1 MTKVQLLV
9 LMTPVVLFSL
19 TIHEYSHGYVAH
31 IFGDDTAKSRG
42 RLSFN
47 PLRHLDPLGVLCF
60 YFIGFGWAK
69 PVPVDWRNF
78 QNPRRDMMLVAAAG
92 PISNLALA
100 VICGF
105 FLRVI
110 SPEQN
115 FLLFAF
121 FCFAV
126 YINVI
131 LAVFNLIPVFPL
143 DGSSI
148 IKGLVP
154 NHIAA
159 KLSNLDKYGAVLLI
173 GIFLM
178 DNFANTGIFSRV
190 MLFPVSKIVE
200 FLTQEAFP
208 YLIMVMNKSFS

>member
-31 IFGDDTAKSRG
+31 MLGDDTAKSRG

-47 PLRHLDPLGVLCF
+47 PLRHLDPIGVMCF
-60 YFIGFGWAK
+60 YFMGFGWAK

-78 QNPRRDMMLVAAAG
+78 QNPRRDMMFVAAAG
-92 PISNLALA
+92 PVSNIALA
-100 VICGF
+100 IICGF
-105 FLRVI
+105 FLRII

-115 FLLFAF
+115 FELFAF

-131 LAVFNLIPVFPL
+131 LAVFNMIPVFPL

-148 IKGLVP
+148 IKGLLP

-159 KLSNLDKYGAVLLI
+159 KLTNLDRYGAVLLL
-173 GIFLM
+173 GILLM
-178 DNFANTGIFSRV
+178 DQFANTGIYSRV
-190 MLFPVSKIVE
+190 LLLPVSKIVE
-200 FLTQEAFP
+200 ILTQEAFP
-208 YLIMVMNKSFS
+208 YLIMVMNKSF

>member
-31 IFGDDTAKSRG
+31 MLGDDTAKSRG

-47 PLRHLDPLGVLCF
+47 PLRHLDPIGVMCF
-60 YFIGFGWAK
+60 YFMGFGWAK

-78 QNPRRDMMLVAAAG
+78 QNPRRDMMFVAAAG
-92 PISNLALA
+92 PVSNIALA
-100 VICGF
+100 IICGF
-105 FLRVI
+105 FLRII

-115 FLLFAF
+115 FELFAF

-131 LAVFNLIPVFPL
+131 LAVFNMIPVFPL

-148 IKGLVP
+148 IKGLLP

-159 KLSNLDKYGAVLLI
+159 KLTNLDRYGAVLLL
-173 GIFLM
+173 GILLM
-178 DNFANTGIFSRV
+178 DQFANTGIYSRV
-190 MLFPVSKIVE
+190 LLFPVSKIVE
-200 FLTQEAFP
+200 ILTQEAFP
-208 YLIMVMNKSFS
+208 YLIMVMNKSF